1 MTLLYKYSNI
11 NTETEN
17 IQNYTERSE
26 KDMTVQD
33 FMFQSGIPMN
43 LLGYEYIKEAL
54 EIYLKKPEIGIMV
67 MYEEIAKKHDVKSY
81 CVERNIRN
89 AIERGY
95 PMLNEDIKK
104 KIFGSKERVKV
115 SEYIKGISYALR
127 NNLI

>member
-1 MTLLYKYSNI
+1 
-11 NTETEN
+11 
-17 IQNYTERSE
+17 
-26 KDMTVQD
+26 MTVQD
-33 FMFQSGIPMN
+33 FMFQSGVPMN

-67 MYEEIAKKHDVKSY
+67 MYEEIAKKHDVKAY

-89 AIERGY
+89 AIKRGY